1 MKDAIK
7 PYSMILS
14 KQSDTAKNQFALN
27 KNVNISTAVYMYLSI
42 FSQERCK
49 VQTFAKKMNSQ
60 VSWMPKLQPNTFLI
74 QRIFI
79 VSFIFLYAD

>member
-27 KNVNISTAVYMYLSI
+27 KNVNTYIYIYIYVYLQQFISINFLPR
-42 FSQERCK
+42 E
-49 VQTFAKKMNSQ
+49 VQG
-60 VSWMPKLQPNTFLI
+60 
-74 QRIFI
+74 
-79 VSFIFLYAD
+79 ADLR